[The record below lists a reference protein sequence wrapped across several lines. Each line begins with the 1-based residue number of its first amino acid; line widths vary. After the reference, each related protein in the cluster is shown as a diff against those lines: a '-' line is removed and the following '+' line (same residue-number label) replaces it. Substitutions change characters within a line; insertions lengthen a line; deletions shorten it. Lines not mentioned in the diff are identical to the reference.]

1 MSRLAPPET
10 SSTPRRA
17 ARAARSPGWRAWLL
31 VAGLV
36 ALVAAALTLLPL
48 REWLGALVGWVH
60 ALGVAGVVLY
70 ALVYVVAIVFAVP
83 GSILTM
89 GAGFAWGPLWGF
101 LLVSPVSVVGAT
113 LAFLLGRTAFRARV
127 ERRVAESPRL
137 QAVDRAVEEQGG
149 MLVFLLRLSPVMP
162 FNFLNYAVGLTRIR
176 TSRFALASWLGMMP
190 GTLLYA
196 YLGSTLPALG
206 AGAAPG
212 SDADTAKHV
221 LFWGGLVT
229 TLVATVFVTRIAHR
243 ALSGRMELP
252 VDEPSV

>member
-1 MSRLAPPET
+1 M
-10 SSTPRRA
+10 
-17 ARAARSPGWRAWLL
+17 WRIALL
-31 VAGLV
+31 VLV
-36 ALVAAALTLLPL
+36 LVGAVAAALTLLPL

-60 ALGVAGVVLY
+60 DLGAAGVALY
-70 ALVYVVAIVFAVP
+70 ALVYVVAIVLAVP

-89 GAGFAWGPLWGF
+89 AAGFAWGPLWGF

-127 ERRVAESPRL
+127 ARRVARSPRL

-149 MLVFLLRLSPVMP
+149 TLVFLLRLSPVMP
-162 FNFLNYAVGLTRIR
+162 FNFLNYAVGLTRIGVG
-176 TSRFALASWLGMMP
+176 RFALASWLGMMP

-206 AGAAPG
+206 DAVAPG
-212 SDADTAKHV
+212 SEADTLKHA

-229 TLVATVFVTRIAHR
+229 TVVATVFVTRVAHR
-243 ALSGRMELP
+243 ALSARVDLP
-252 VDEPSV
+252 VEVAERDAG